1 MSRTLGSLIVATC
14 GLATGSAHAQT
25 PPTTAPVPAPAP
37 APAPAPPTTPEATA
51 PEAAAAPDS
60 DPPADATAAKLAA
73 LEERLQ
79 KVEDELAAAKDDN
92 TFLEEKLAALLPVIG
107 KLGGYLDVGFFAT
120 TGNGAGTRSDYAGT
134 YFPEYAGIVPG
145 SWVFMGDP
153 FSTAINSRGEP
164 ADLGESRAIV
174 FDPIDSQGKS
184 TFLVNAVNLTLFG
197 AIGKTG
203 STNISVDFV
212 PRGRDVSAPG
222 GLFLGDYLDVKLAY
236 GEWKPELESFE
247 LALQAGKFD
256 SVLGFE
262 YRSME
267 SPDRLGITPSLLCRY
282 TCGRPIGLKARGRFL
297 AKQLIANVAL
307 TNGSHFTESFAFA
320 GELDSNDSKTV
331 AGRLSYVI
339 EDRVE
344 IGASGAFGA
353 QDVQPANDVYQW
365 HVGAD
370 LHVEYKDLEITAEY
384 IQGKARGD
392 TTEAGAMAGAL
403 CDLAPCIRYKGAYGL
418 VGYRLT
424 NMFVPYLRADW
435 RDALHRSGASFV
447 YVSQLLRGTAGV
459 RAELGER
466 VIWKLEGTI
475 NRELGKIPRFPN
487 DVLTTS
493 LVIKY

>member
-1 MSRTLGSLIVATC
+1 
-14 GLATGSAHAQT
+14 
-25 PPTTAPVPAPAP
+25 
-37 APAPAPPTTPEATA
+37 PAPPPAPEPPAPEPPAPEPTA
-51 PEAAAAPDS
+51 PEPTV
-60 DPPADATAAKLAA
+60 PEPTADATAAKLAT

-120 TGNGAGTRSDYAGT
+120 TGNGAGTRSDYAST

-153 FSTAINSRGEP
+153 FSTAVNSRGEP

-197 AIGKTG
+197 GIGKTG

-247 LALQAGKFD
+247 LSLQGGKFD

-267 SPDRLGITPSLLCRY
+267 SPDRLGITPSLACRY
-282 TCGRPIGLKARGRFL
+282 TCGRPIGIKARGRFL
-297 AKQLIANVAL
+297 DTRLIANVAV

-320 GELDSNDSKTV
+320 GELDTNDMKTV

-339 EDRVE
+339 EDKVE
-344 IGASGAFGA
+344 VGASGALGA

-370 LHVEYKDLEITAEY
+370 LHVDYKDVELTAEY
-384 IQGKARGD
+384 VQGKARGD
-392 TTEAGAMAGAL
+392 TTQAGAMSGAH
-403 CDLAPCIRYKGAYGL
+403 CDLAPCIRYKSAYGL

-424 NMFVPYLRADW
+424 NMFVPYLRVDW

-459 RAELGER
+459 RAEIGER
-466 VIWKLEGTI
+466 VIWKLEGTT
-475 NRELGKIPRFPN
+475 NRELGRIPRFPN